1 MRKIRLAVVGIFL
14 LSLIA
19 FIIFNIVN
27 KVTTDSTP
35 PVITSESDT
44 VTVSVAAEESELL
57 AGLTATDD
65 EDGDLTGEI
74 MISSMSNFTEPGKR
88 TVSYVVFDA
97 SNNASTLRRNLEY
110 TDYTAPQIKLTQPLR
125 YSLNEME
132 DASLTENMSVQ
143 DCLDGDITSQ
153 IRAAYNDA
161 VYVQQTGDY
170 PVTVQVSN
178 SAGDTCTVNLTVTV
192 TDTADENENKK
203 YYPLLSQYIV
213 YTEVGGSVDY
223 ASLITGF
230 ERNGTEYLFEEG
242 DDNFMP
248 GSRDDVKISGNVNFD
263 QAGSY
268 TVDYQFTTRDGVT
281 ATTKLAVVVG

>member
-1 MRKIRLAVVGIFL
+1 MRRIRLAVVGIFV

-19 FIIFNIVN
+19 FIVFNIVN
-27 KVTTDSTP
+27 RVTTDSTP

-57 AGLTATDD
+57 AGLTAADD

-97 SNNASTLRRNLEY
+97 SNNASTLTRNLEY

-143 DCLDGDITSQ
+143 DCLDGDITQQ
-153 IRAAYNDA
+153 IRATFNDGSYIA
-161 VYVQQTGDY
+161 MAGEYGI
-170 PVTVQVSN
+170 TVQVSN
-178 SAGDTCTVNLTVTV
+178 SAGDTCSVPLTVTV
-192 TDTADENENKK
+192 TDPAEESGK
-203 YYPLLSQYIV
+203 YYPMLSDYIV
-213 YTEVGGSVDY
+213 YAPVGGYVDLTSLLIGLENSSTQYLFADANPSAPGGIESVAIGGAVDY
-223 ASLITGF
+223 NTP
-230 ERNGTEYLFEEG
+230 GT
-242 DDNFMP
+242 
-248 GSRDDVKISGNVNFD
+248 
-263 QAGSY
+263 Y
-268 TVDYQFTTRDGVT
+268 TVDYQFTSASGATG
-281 ATTKLAVVVG
+281 TTKLAVVVG

>member
-1 MRKIRLAVVGIFL
+1 MRRIRLAVVGIFV

-19 FIIFNIVN
+19 FIVFNIVN
-27 KVTTDSTP
+27 RVTTDSTP

-57 AGLTATDD
+57 AGLTAADD

-97 SNNASTLRRNLEY
+97 SNNASTLTRNLEY

-143 DCLDGDITSQ
+143 DCLDGDITQQ
-153 IRAAYNDA
+153 IRATFNDSSYIA
-161 VYVQQTGDY
+161 MAGEYGI
-170 PVTVQVSN
+170 TVQVSN
-178 SAGDTCTVNLTVTV
+178 SAGDTCSVPLTVTV
-192 TDTADENENKK
+192 TDPAEESGK
-203 YYPLLSQYIV
+203 YYPMLSDYIV
-213 YTEVGGSVDY
+213 YAPVGGYVDLTSLLIGLENSSTQYLFADANPFAPGGIESVAIGGAVDY
-223 ASLITGF
+223 NTP
-230 ERNGTEYLFEEG
+230 GT
-242 DDNFMP
+242 
-248 GSRDDVKISGNVNFD
+248 
-263 QAGSY
+263 Y
-268 TVDYQFTTRDGVT
+268 TVDYQFTSASGATG
-281 ATTKLAVVVG
+281 TTKLAVVVG

>member
-1 MRKIRLAVVGIFL
+1 MRRIRLAVVGIFV

-19 FIIFNIVN
+19 FIVFNIVN
-27 KVTTDSTP
+27 RVTTDSTP

-97 SNNASTLRRNLEY
+97 SNNASTLTRNLEY

-125 YSLNEME
+125 YGLNEME

-143 DCLDGDITSQ
+143 DCLDGDITQ
-153 IRAAYNDA
+153 RIRATFNDGSYIA
-161 VYVQQTGDY
+161 MAGEYGI
-170 PVTVQVSN
+170 TVQVSN
-178 SAGDTCTVNLTVTV
+178 SAGDTCSVPLTVTV
-192 TDTADENENKK
+192 TDPAEESGK
-203 YYPLLSQYIV
+203 YYPMLSDYIV
-213 YTEVGGSVDY
+213 YAPVGGYVDLTSLLIGLENSSTQYLFADANPSAPGGIESVAIGGAVDY
-223 ASLITGF
+223 NTP
-230 ERNGTEYLFEEG
+230 GT
-242 DDNFMP
+242 
-248 GSRDDVKISGNVNFD
+248 
-263 QAGSY
+263 Y
-268 TVDYQFTTRDGVT
+268 TVDYQFTSASGATG
-281 ATTKLAVVVG
+281 TTKLAVVVG

>member
-1 MRKIRLAVVGIFL
+1 MRRIRLAVVGIFV

-19 FIIFNIVN
+19 FIVFNIVN
-27 KVTTDSTP
+27 RVTTDSTP

-44 VTVSVAAEESELL
+44 VTVSVAAEESELF

-97 SNNASTLRRNLEY
+97 SNNASTLTRNLEY

-143 DCLDGDITSQ
+143 DCLDGDITQQ
-153 IRAAYNDA
+153 IRATFNDSSYIA
-161 VYVQQTGDY
+161 MAGEYGI
-170 PVTVQVSN
+170 TVQVSN
-178 SAGDTCTVNLTVTV
+178 SAGDTCSVPLTVTV
-192 TDTADENENKK
+192 TDPAEESGK
-203 YYPLLSQYIV
+203 YYPMLSDYIV
-213 YTEVGGSVDY
+213 YAPVGGYVDLTSLLIGLENSSTQYLFADANPSAPGGIESVAIGGAVDY
-223 ASLITGF
+223 NTP
-230 ERNGTEYLFEEG
+230 GT
-242 DDNFMP
+242 
-248 GSRDDVKISGNVNFD
+248 
-263 QAGSY
+263 Y
-268 TVDYQFTTRDGVT
+268 TVDYQFTSASGVT
-281 ATTKLAVVVG
+281 GTTKLAVVVG

>member
-1 MRKIRLAVVGIFL
+1 MRRIRLAVVGIFV

-19 FIIFNIVN
+19 FIVFNIVN
-27 KVTTDSTP
+27 RVTTDSTP

-88 TVSYVVFDA
+88 TISYVVFDA
-97 SNNASTLRRNLEY
+97 SNNASTLTRNLEY

-143 DCLDGDITSQ
+143 DCLDGDITQQ
-153 IRAAYNDA
+153 IRATFNDGSYIA
-161 VYVQQTGDY
+161 MAGEYGI
-170 PVTVQVSN
+170 TVQVSN
-178 SAGDTCTVNLTVTV
+178 SAGDTCSVPLTVTV
-192 TDTADENENKK
+192 TDPAEESGK
-203 YYPLLSQYIV
+203 YYPMLSDYIV
-213 YTEVGGSVDY
+213 YAPVGGYVDLTSLLIGLENSSTQYLFADANPSAPGGIESVAIGGAVDY
-223 ASLITGF
+223 NTP
-230 ERNGTEYLFEEG
+230 GT
-242 DDNFMP
+242 
-248 GSRDDVKISGNVNFD
+248 
-263 QAGSY
+263 Y
-268 TVDYQFTTRDGVT
+268 TVDYQFTSASGATG
-281 ATTKLAVVVG
+281 TTKLAVVVG

>member
-1 MRKIRLAVVGIFL
+1 MRRIRLAVVGIFV

-19 FIIFNIVN
+19 FIVFNIVN
-27 KVTTDSTP
+27 RVTTDSTP

-97 SNNASTLRRNLEY
+97 SNNASTLTRNLEY

-125 YSLNEME
+125 YGLNEME

-143 DCLDGDITSQ
+143 DCLDGDITQQ
-153 IRAAYNDA
+153 IRATFNDGSYIA
-161 VYVQQTGDY
+161 MAGECGI
-170 PVTVQVSN
+170 TVQVSN
-178 SAGDTCTVNLTVTV
+178 SAGDTCSVPLTVTV
-192 TDTADENENKK
+192 TDPAEESGK
-203 YYPLLSQYIV
+203 YYPMLSDYIV
-213 YTEVGGSVDY
+213 YAPVGGYVDLTSLLIGLENSSTQYLFADANPSAPGGIESVAIGGAVDY
-223 ASLITGF
+223 NTP
-230 ERNGTEYLFEEG
+230 GT
-242 DDNFMP
+242 
-248 GSRDDVKISGNVNFD
+248 
-263 QAGSY
+263 Y
-268 TVDYQFTTRDGVT
+268 TVDYQFTSASGVT
-281 ATTKLAVVVG
+281 GTTKLAVVVG

>member
-1 MRKIRLAVVGIFL
+1 MRRIRLAVVGIFV

-19 FIIFNIVN
+19 FIVFNIVN
-27 KVTTDSTP
+27 RVTTDSTP

-97 SNNASTLRRNLEY
+97 SNNASTLTRNLEY

-125 YSLNEME
+125 YGLNEME

-143 DCLDGDITSQ
+143 DCLDGDITQQ
-153 IRAAYNDA
+153 IRATFNDGSYIA
-161 VYVQQTGDY
+161 MAGEYGI
-170 PVTVQVSN
+170 TVQVSN
-178 SAGDTCTVNLTVTV
+178 SAGDTCSVPLTVTV
-192 TDTADENENKK
+192 TDPAEESGK
-203 YYPLLSQYIV
+203 YYPMLSDYIV
-213 YTEVGGSVDY
+213 YAPVGGYVDLT
-223 ASLITGF
+223 SLLIGLENSSTQ
-230 ERNGTEYLFEEG
+230 YLFA
-242 DDNFMP
+242 DANPSAP
-248 GSRDDVKISGNVNFD
+248 GGIESVAIGGAIDYNTPGT
-263 QAGSY
+263 Y
-268 TVDYQFTTRDGVT
+268 TVDYQFTSASGATG
-281 ATTKLAVVVG
+281 TTKLAVVVG

>member
-1 MRKIRLAVVGIFL
+1 MRRIRLAVVGIFV

-19 FIIFNIVN
+19 FIVFNIVN
-27 KVTTDSTP
+27 RVTTDSTP
-35 PVITSESDT
+35 PVITSESDS

-97 SNNASTLRRNLEY
+97 SNNASTLTRNLEY

-143 DCLDGDITSQ
+143 DCLDGDITQQ
-153 IRAAYNDA
+153 IRATFNDGSYIA
-161 VYVQQTGDY
+161 MAGEYGI
-170 PVTVQVSN
+170 TVQVSN
-178 SAGDTCTVNLTVTV
+178 SAGDTCSVPLTVTV
-192 TDTADENENKK
+192 TDPAEEIGK
-203 YYPLLSQYIV
+203 YYPMLSDYIV
-213 YTEVGGSVDY
+213 YAPVGGYVDLTSLLIGLENSSTQYLFADANPSAPGGIESVASGGAVDY
-223 ASLITGF
+223 NTP
-230 ERNGTEYLFEEG
+230 GT
-242 DDNFMP
+242 
-248 GSRDDVKISGNVNFD
+248 
-263 QAGSY
+263 Y
-268 TVDYQFTTRDGVT
+268 TVDYQFTSASGATG
-281 ATTKLAVVVG
+281 TTKLAVVVG

>member
-1 MRKIRLAVVGIFL
+1 MRRIRLAVVGIFV

-19 FIIFNIVN
+19 FIVFNIVN
-27 KVTTDSTP
+27 RVTTDSTP

-97 SNNASTLRRNLEY
+97 SNNASTLTRNLEY

-125 YSLNEME
+125 YCLNEME

-143 DCLDGDITSQ
+143 DCLDGDITQQ
-153 IRAAYNDA
+153 IRATFNDGSYIA
-161 VYVQQTGDY
+161 MAGEYGI
-170 PVTVQVSN
+170 TVQVSN
-178 SAGDTCTVNLTVTV
+178 SAGDTCSVPLTVTV
-192 TDTADENENKK
+192 TDPAEESGK
-203 YYPLLSQYIV
+203 YYPMLSDYIV
-213 YTEVGGSVDY
+213 YAPVGGYVDLTSLLIGLENSSTQYLFADANPSAPGGIESVAIGGAVDY
-223 ASLITGF
+223 NTP
-230 ERNGTEYLFEEG
+230 GT
-242 DDNFMP
+242 
-248 GSRDDVKISGNVNFD
+248 
-263 QAGSY
+263 Y
-268 TVDYQFTTRDGVT
+268 TVDYQFTSASGATG
-281 ATTKLAVVVG
+281 TTKLAVVVG

>member
-1 MRKIRLAVVGIFL
+1 MRRIRLAVVGIFV

-19 FIIFNIVN
+19 FIVFNIVN
-27 KVTTDSTP
+27 RVTTDSTP
-35 PVITSESDT
+35 PVITSESDS

-143 DCLDGDITSQ
+143 DCLDGDITQQ
-153 IRAAYNDA
+153 IRATFNDGSYIA
-161 VYVQQTGDY
+161 MAGECGI
-170 PVTVQVSN
+170 TVQVSN
-178 SAGDTCTVNLTVTV
+178 SAGDTCSVPLTVTV
-192 TDTADENENKK
+192 TDPAEESGK
-203 YYPLLSQYIV
+203 YYPMLSDYIV
-213 YTEVGGSVDY
+213 YAPVGGYVDLTSLLIGLENSSTQYLFADANPSAPGGIESVAIGGAVDY
-223 ASLITGF
+223 NTP
-230 ERNGTEYLFEEG
+230 GT
-242 DDNFMP
+242 
-248 GSRDDVKISGNVNFD
+248 
-263 QAGSY
+263 Y
-268 TVDYQFTTRDGVT
+268 TVDYQFTSASGVT
-281 ATTKLAVVVG
+281 GTTKLAVVVG

>member
-1 MRKIRLAVVGIFL
+1 MRRIRLAVVGIFV

-19 FIIFNIVN
+19 FIVFNIVN
-27 KVTTDSTP
+27 RVTTDSTP

-97 SNNASTLRRNLEY
+97 SNNASTLTRNLEY

-125 YSLNEME
+125 YGLNEME

-143 DCLDGDITSQ
+143 DCLDGDITQQ
-153 IRAAYNDA
+153 IRATFNDGSYIA
-161 VYVQQTGDY
+161 MAGEYGI
-170 PVTVQVSN
+170 TVQVSN
-178 SAGDTCTVNLTVTV
+178 SAGDTCSVPLTVTV
-192 TDTADENENKK
+192 TDPAEEIGK
-203 YYPLLSQYIV
+203 YYPMLSDYIV
-213 YTEVGGSVDY
+213 YAPVGGYVDLTSLLIGLENSSTQYLFADANPSAPGGIESVAIGGAVDY
-223 ASLITGF
+223 NTP
-230 ERNGTEYLFEEG
+230 GT
-242 DDNFMP
+242 
-248 GSRDDVKISGNVNFD
+248 
-263 QAGSY
+263 Y
-268 TVDYQFTTRDGVT
+268 TVDYQFTSASGATG
-281 ATTKLAVVVG
+281 TTKLAVVVG

>member
-1 MRKIRLAVVGIFL
+1 MRRIRLAVVGIFV

-19 FIIFNIVN
+19 FIVFNIVN
-27 KVTTDSTP
+27 RVTTDSTP

-88 TVSYVVFDA
+88 TISYVVFDA
-97 SNNASTLRRNLEY
+97 SNNASTLTRNLEY

-143 DCLDGDITSQ
+143 DCLDGDITQQ
-153 IRAAYNDA
+153 IRATFNDGSYIA
-161 VYVQQTGDY
+161 LAGEYGI
-170 PVTVQVSN
+170 TVQVSN
-178 SAGDTCTVNLTVTV
+178 SAGDTCSVPLTVTV
-192 TDTADENENKK
+192 TDPAEESGK
-203 YYPLLSQYIV
+203 YYPMLSDYIV
-213 YTEVGGSVDY
+213 YAPVGGYVDLTSLLIGLENSSTQYLFADANPSAPGGIESVAIGGAVDY
-223 ASLITGF
+223 NTP
-230 ERNGTEYLFEEG
+230 GT
-242 DDNFMP
+242 
-248 GSRDDVKISGNVNFD
+248 
-263 QAGSY
+263 Y
-268 TVDYQFTTRDGVT
+268 TVDYQFTSASGATG
-281 ATTKLAVVVG
+281 TTKLAVVVG

>member
-1 MRKIRLAVVGIFL
+1 MRRIRLAVVGIFV

-19 FIIFNIVN
+19 FIVFNIVN
-27 KVTTDSTP
+27 RVTTDSTP

-97 SNNASTLRRNLEY
+97 SNNASTLTRNLEY

-143 DCLDGDITSQ
+143 DCLDGDITQQ
-153 IRAAYNDA
+153 IRATFNDSSYIA
-161 VYVQQTGDY
+161 MAGEYGI
-170 PVTVQVSN
+170 TVQVSN
-178 SAGDTCTVNLTVTV
+178 SAGDTCSVPLTVTV
-192 TDTADENENKK
+192 TDPAEESGK
-203 YYPLLSQYIV
+203 YYPMLSDYIV
-213 YTEVGGSVDY
+213 YAPVGGYVDLTSLLIGLENSSTQYLFADANPSAPGGIESVAIGGAVDY
-223 ASLITGF
+223 NTP
-230 ERNGTEYLFEEG
+230 GT
-242 DDNFMP
+242 
-248 GSRDDVKISGNVNFD
+248 
-263 QAGSY
+263 Y
-268 TVDYQFTTRDGVT
+268 TVDYQFTSASGVT
-281 ATTKLAVVVG
+281 GTTKLAVVVG

>member
-1 MRKIRLAVVGIFL
+1 MRRIRLAVVGIFV

-19 FIIFNIVN
+19 FIVFNIVN
-27 KVTTDSTP
+27 RVTTDSTP

-88 TVSYVVFDA
+88 TISYVVFDA
-97 SNNASTLRRNLEY
+97 SNNASTLTRNLEY

-143 DCLDGDITSQ
+143 DCLDGDITQQ
-153 IRAAYNDA
+153 IRATFNDGSYIA
-161 VYVQQTGDY
+161 MAGEYGI
-170 PVTVQVSN
+170 TVQVSN
-178 SAGDTCTVNLTVTV
+178 SAGDTCSVPLTVTV
-192 TDTADENENKK
+192 TDPAEESGK
-203 YYPLLSQYIV
+203 YYPMLSDYIV
-213 YTEVGGSVDY
+213 YAPVGGYVDLT
-223 ASLITGF
+223 SLLIGLENSSTQ
-230 ERNGTEYLFEEG
+230 YLFA
-242 DDNFMP
+242 DANPSAP
-248 GSRDDVKISGNVNFD
+248 GGIESVAIGGAIDYNTPGT
-263 QAGSY
+263 Y
-268 TVDYQFTTRDGVT
+268 TVDYQFTSASGATG
-281 ATTKLAVVVG
+281 TTKLAVVVG

>member
-1 MRKIRLAVVGIFL
+1 MRRIRLAVVGIFV

-19 FIIFNIVN
+19 FIVFNIVN
-27 KVTTDSTP
+27 WVTTDSTP
-35 PVITSESDT
+35 PVITSESDS

-97 SNNASTLRRNLEY
+97 SNNASTLTRNLEY

-143 DCLDGDITSQ
+143 DCLDGDITQQ
-153 IRAAYNDA
+153 IRATFNDGSYIA
-161 VYVQQTGDY
+161 MAGEYGI
-170 PVTVQVSN
+170 TVQVSN
-178 SAGDTCTVNLTVTV
+178 SAGDTCSVPLTVTV
-192 TDTADENENKK
+192 TDPAEESGK
-203 YYPLLSQYIV
+203 YYPMLSDYIV
-213 YTEVGGSVDY
+213 YAPVGGYVDLTSLLIGLENSSTQYLFADANPSAPGGIESVAIGGAVDY
-223 ASLITGF
+223 NTP
-230 ERNGTEYLFEEG
+230 GT
-242 DDNFMP
+242 
-248 GSRDDVKISGNVNFD
+248 
-263 QAGSY
+263 Y
-268 TVDYQFTTRDGVT
+268 TVDYQFTSASGVT
-281 ATTKLAVVVG
+281 GTTKLAVVVG

>member
-1 MRKIRLAVVGIFL
+1 MRRIRLAVVGIFV

-19 FIIFNIVN
+19 FIVFNIVN
-27 KVTTDSTP
+27 RVTTDSTP

-88 TVSYVVFDA
+88 TISYVVFDA
-97 SNNASTLRRNLEY
+97 SNNASTLTRNLEY

-143 DCLDGDITSQ
+143 DCLDGDITQQ
-153 IRAAYNDA
+153 IRATFNDGSYIA
-161 VYVQQTGDY
+161 MAGEYGI
-170 PVTVQVSN
+170 TVQVSN
-178 SAGDTCTVNLTVTV
+178 SAGDTCSVPLTVTV
-192 TDTADENENKK
+192 TDPAEEIGK
-203 YYPLLSQYIV
+203 YYPMLSDYIV
-213 YTEVGGSVDY
+213 YAPVGGYVDLTSLLIGLENSSTQYLFADANPSAPGGIESVAIGGAVDY
-223 ASLITGF
+223 NTP
-230 ERNGTEYLFEEG
+230 GT
-242 DDNFMP
+242 
-248 GSRDDVKISGNVNFD
+248 
-263 QAGSY
+263 Y
-268 TVDYQFTTRDGVT
+268 TVDYQFTSASGVT
-281 ATTKLAVVVG
+281 GTTKLAVVVG

>member
-1 MRKIRLAVVGIFL
+1 MRRIRLAVVGIFV

-19 FIIFNIVN
+19 FIVFNIVN
-27 KVTTDSTP
+27 RVTTDSTP

-97 SNNASTLRRNLEY
+97 SNNASTLTRNLEY

-125 YSLNEME
+125 YGLNEME

-143 DCLDGDITSQ
+143 DCLDGDITQQ
-153 IRAAYNDA
+153 IRATFNDGAYIA
-161 VYVQQTGDY
+161 MAGEYGI
-170 PVTVQVSN
+170 TVQVSN
-178 SAGDTCTVNLTVTV
+178 SAGDTCSVPLTVTV
-192 TDTADENENKK
+192 TDPAEESGK
-203 YYPLLSQYIV
+203 YYPMLSDYIV
-213 YTEVGGSVDY
+213 YAPVGGYVDLTSLLIGLENSSTQYLFADANPSAPGGIESVAIGGAVDY
-223 ASLITGF
+223 NTP
-230 ERNGTEYLFEEG
+230 GT
-242 DDNFMP
+242 
-248 GSRDDVKISGNVNFD
+248 
-263 QAGSY
+263 Y
-268 TVDYQFTTRDGVT
+268 TVDYQCTSASGVT
-281 ATTKLAVVVG
+281 GTTKLAVVVG

>member
-1 MRKIRLAVVGIFL
+1 MRRIRLAVVGIFV

-19 FIIFNIVN
+19 FIVFNIVN
-27 KVTTDSTP
+27 RVTTDSTP

-97 SNNASTLRRNLEY
+97 SNNASTLTRNLEY

-125 YSLNEME
+125 YGLNEIE

-143 DCLDGDITSQ
+143 DCLDGDITQQ
-153 IRAAYNDA
+153 IRATFNDGSYIA
-161 VYVQQTGDY
+161 MAGEYGI
-170 PVTVQVSN
+170 TVQVSN
-178 SAGDTCTVNLTVTV
+178 SAGDTCSVPLTVTV
-192 TDTADENENKK
+192 TDPAEESGK
-203 YYPLLSQYIV
+203 YYPMLSDYIV
-213 YTEVGGSVDY
+213 YAPVGGYVDLTSLLIGLENSSTQYLFADANPSAPGGIESVAIGGAVDY
-223 ASLITGF
+223 NTP
-230 ERNGTEYLFEEG
+230 GT
-242 DDNFMP
+242 
-248 GSRDDVKISGNVNFD
+248 
-263 QAGSY
+263 Y
-268 TVDYQFTTRDGVT
+268 TVDYQFTSASGVT
-281 ATTKLAVVVG
+281 GTTKLAVVVG